1 MVYASWNGATDVRQ
15 WQVLAGSSSVTMKPV
30 RIAAR
35 TGFETK
41 VELKSG
47 AKVFAVKALGTS
59 GAEATSKTVQAS

>member
-1 MVYASWNGATDVRQ
+1 
-15 WQVLAGSSSVTMKPV
+15 MKPV